1 MQTFFKRLSYIV
13 ESEGFKNLNDF
24 ALNGLK
30 YESSSKLNRLKDDKN
45 KPSVEILLDIAN
57 KFENI
62 NLHWLVTGK
71 GDKSL
76 KQDFSKQPVDEIKPN
91 VAREPI
97 LYGESE
103 LVKTLKENV
112 AYLKKEIEELKDDK
126 ELLKSIV
133 KTKLGKANA
142 S

>member
-1 MQTFFKRLSYIV
+1 MQTFFKRLLYIV

-24 ALNGLK
+24 ALKGLK

-57 KFENI
+57 KFENV
-62 NLHWLVTGK
+62 NLHWLVTGI

-76 KQDFSKQPVDEIKPN
+76 KVDISKHPVDEMKLN
-91 VAREPI
+91 VFSEPVFYAEI
-97 LYGESE
+97 E
-103 LVKTLKENV
+103 LVKTLKETIAN
-112 AYLKKEIEELKDDK
+112 LRKDIEELKDDK